1 MEQKEK
7 EQRTKYLI
15 NNKKEEPIEYRVGF
29 SNFLN
34 CRIDLSLKPFIP
46 ESETRYWVKRAIR
59 GIQKAVPTGRQAN
72 QKIVCLDI
80 FAGSGCIGIAILK
93 HIKNA
98 RVDFAEIDKN
108 FIKQIKIN
116 LKLNKIDSKRYKV
129 IQSDV
134 FESPHLKFKCGD
146 KYDYIFANPP
156 YIALKNKHLVQNS
169 VYDFEPHKAL
179 FGGQDGL
186 LYIRKFLE
194 QARKH
199 LNPNGEIWMEFDYLQ
214 KRGLEDLLKE
224 LNYKNYKICKDQ
236 FQTWRYI
243 KIFGKI

>member
-1 MEQKEK
+1 MDN
-7 EQRTKYLI
+7 R
-15 NNKKEEPIEYRVGF
+15 PIEYKKGYT
-29 SNFLN
+29 NFAG
-34 CRIDLSLKPFIP
+34 CKIDLSLKPMIP
-46 ESETRYWVKRAIR
+46 RKETEFWVKKAIR
-59 GIQKAVPTGRQAN
+59 QIQNSKLTTHKLN
-72 QKIVCLDI
+72 ILDI

-93 HIKNA
+93 A
-98 RVDFAEIDKN
+98 CPEQCRRVDFAEIDKN

-116 LKLNKIDSKRYKV
+116 LKLNKINPRKYRV

-134 FESPHLKFKCGD
+134 FKNIKGSH
-146 KYDYIFANPP
+146 DYIFANPP
-156 YIALKNKHLVQNS
+156 YIALKNKHLIQNS

-179 FGGQDGL
+179 FGGEDGF

-199 LNPNGEIWMEFDYLQ
+199 LNPNGQIWMEFDYLQ

-224 LNYKNYKICKDQ
+224 LNYKNYRIYKDQ
-236 FQTWRYI
+236 FKKWRYI

>member
-7 EQRTKYLI
+7 GQRTKYLI
-15 NNKKEEPIEYRVGF
+15 NNKKEEPIAYRVGF

-34 CRIDLSLKPFIP
+34 CKIDLSLKPMIP
-46 ESETRYWVKRAIR
+46 RKETEFWVKKAI
-59 GIQKAVPTGRQAN
+59 QQAQHSALRTEN
-72 QKIVCLDI
+72 LKILDI
-80 FAGSGCIGIAILK
+80 FAGSGCIGIAVLK

-108 FIKQIKIN
+108 FIRQIKIN
-116 LKLNKIDSKRYKV
+116 LKLNKINPTCPERSRGKRYRV

-134 FESPHLKFKCGD
+134 FKNVKSS
-146 KYDYIFANPP
+146 YDYIFANPP
-156 YIALKNKHLVQNS
+156 YIAIKDRHLIQNS

-179 FGGQDGL
+179 FGGEDGL

-199 LNPNGEIWMEFDYLQ
+199 LNPNGQIWMEFDYLQ
-214 KRGLEDLLKE
+214 KRGLEDLLKK
-224 LNYKNYKICKDQ
+224 LNYKNYRIYKDQ

-243 KIFGKI
+243 KISGKI

>member
-1 MEQKEK
+1 MK
-7 EQRTKYLI
+7 R
-15 NNKKEEPIEYRVGF
+15 KEEPIGYRVGF

-34 CRIDLSLKPFIP
+34 CKIDLSLKPMIP
-46 ESETRYWVKRAIR
+46 RKETEFWVKKAIR
-59 GIQKAVPTGRQAN
+59 QIRQEKLKTHKLN
-72 QKIVCLDI
+72 ILDI

-93 HIKNA
+93 HIKTA

-116 LKLNKIDSKRYKV
+116 LKLNKINPACPECSRGKRYRV

-134 FESPHLKFKCGD
+134 FENIKKRPAPPWAG
-146 KYDYIFANPP
+146 YDFIFANPP

-179 FGGQDGL
+179 FGGQDGF
-186 LYIRKFLE
+186 LYIRKFLK

-199 LNPNGEIWMEFDYLQ
+199 LNPNGQIWMEFDYLQ

-224 LNYKNYKICKDQ
+224 LNYENYRIYKDQ
-236 FQTWRYI
+236 FQKWRYI
-243 KIFGKI
+243 KIFDRI